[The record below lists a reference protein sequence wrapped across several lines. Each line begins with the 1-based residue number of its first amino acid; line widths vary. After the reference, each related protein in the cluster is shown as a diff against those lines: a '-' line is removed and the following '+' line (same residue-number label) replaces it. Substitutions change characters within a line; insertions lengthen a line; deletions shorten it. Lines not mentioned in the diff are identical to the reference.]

1 DVTPDMTLAREEIFG
16 PVLAIMSVADEAAAV
31 ALANDTPYGLA
42 AYLHTGDGLRA
53 ARVTRQLRA
62 GLISVNGGYP
72 DVDVPFGG
80 AKQSGNGRENG
91 AFGFHEFIDWKS
103 VTSGYGA
110 YVV

>member
-1 DVTPDMTLAREEIFG
+1 MRRRR
-16 PVLAIMSVADEAAAV
+16 S
-31 ALANDTPYGLA
+31 LANDTPYGLA

-53 ARVTRQLRA
+53 ARVTRRLRA

-91 AFGFHEFIDWKS
+91 FWLPRIHRLGNR
-103 VTSGYGA
+103 
-110 YVV
+110 